1 MPICE
6 ADPGGCSI
14 SNMSPVRMMSASRP
28 RIRIPGSGFRQQRW
42 IYDKLAV
49 ALSQGLDAAP
59 HGVMPPAFPVFSK
72 PIMNLRGMGTGSQ
85 VIDPARNTRRRSP
98 PGISGARC

>member
-1 MPICE
+1 
-6 ADPGGCSI
+6 
-14 SNMSPVRMMSASRP
+14 MSRAPRTCASPP
-28 RIRIPGSGFRQQRW
+28 RTRIPGSGILEHRW

-59 HGVMPPAFPVFSK
+59 HGVMPPRFPVFSK
-72 PIMNLRGMGTGSQ
+72 PIMNLRGMGSGSQ
-85 VIDPARNTRRRSP
+85 VDRDPPMNIAPRSP